1 MACNLTKGFSIS
13 CRDGIGG
20 VRMIYIG
27 QFSEITLTTSAGE
40 VTDIEMGTNS
50 LHRYQPKRGVASI
63 SESVNASSENGTV
76 FYTHTCNFK
85 FNKLTSE
92 YQNELKLLAQQRVL
106 IFAELNELTAG
117 GKNIIMCLG
126 ATNGLEMSAGTN
138 ASGTALGDMNGY
150 DWTFEGIDSNPMLE
164 VADYT
169 SIPFDNSAFT
179 MGAHVTS

>member
-63 SESVNASSENGTV
+63 SESVNASSEN
-76 FYTHTCNFK
+76 
-85 FNKLTSE
+85 
-92 YQNELKLLAQQRVL
+92 
-106 IFAELNELTAG
+106 
-117 GKNIIMCLG
+117 
-126 ATNGLEMSAGTN
+126 
-138 ASGTALGDMNGY
+138 
-150 DWTFEGIDSNPMLE
+150 
-164 VADYT
+164 
-169 SIPFDNSAFT
+169 
-179 MGAHVTS
+179 